1 MQMEDLEQ
9 QDEPD
14 LEDQR
19 VIVDKRVS
27 EEFLGDPEGRVVA
40 EDSERLVSRE
50 VLDYRVPLDR

>member
-27 EEFLGDPEGRVVA
+27 EEFLGDPEDRVVA

>member
-1 MQMEDLEQ
+1 MEDLEP
-9 QDEPD
+9 QDERD

-27 EEFLGDPEGRVVA
+27 EEFLGDLEGRVVA
-40 EDSERLVSRE
+40 EDSESLVSRE